1 MDFVIN
7 LIRIIT
13 AIIVPIF
20 AVVFTA
26 LTALKVGKA
35 KGTLPEEGGH
45 CLRCGEPKKGAEGQF
60 YYTENLGNA
69 RERFAKR
76 QLIPGNAPILGSET
90 YFVCDKCAY
99 RYIRNEILQMVLMVL
114 SYPLYLYFIIPV
126 FAENGVFAN
135 FLIETLL
142 VVLSVGGFISA
153 FDLYRAVRSGETP
166 LAEARDRVAIHERKT
181 ALGKKFSYYTRM
193 GFSHLKE

>member
-1 MDFVIN
+1 MDFMIN

-13 AIIVPIF
+13 AIITPTF
-20 AVVFTA
+20 VVGFTA
-26 LTALKVGKA
+26 LTAIKIVKTEGD
-35 KGTLPEEGGH
+35 LPEEGQQ
-45 CLRCGEPKKGAEGQF
+45 CLRCGESKKGAEGRF
-60 YYTENLGNA
+60 FYTENLGNA
-69 RERFAKR
+69 RERIAKR
-76 QLIPGNAPILGSET
+76 QLIPGNAPILGSES

-114 SYPLYLYFIIPV
+114 PYPLYLYFIIPT

-142 VVLSVGGFISA
+142 VVLSVGGFFSA
-153 FDLYRAVRSGETP
+153 LDLYRAVHSSKTP

-193 GFSHLKE
+193 GISHIKE